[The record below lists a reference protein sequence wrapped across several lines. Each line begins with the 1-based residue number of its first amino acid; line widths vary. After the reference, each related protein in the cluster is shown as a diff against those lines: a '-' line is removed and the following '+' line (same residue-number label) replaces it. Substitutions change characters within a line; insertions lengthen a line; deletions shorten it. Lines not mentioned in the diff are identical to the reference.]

1 VEAPAGDRLSH
12 QLVVGG
18 DEPAF
23 GELYDRYSP
32 RIFALALRVTGDRMA
47 AGDITQEVFLVL
59 WERPLSY
66 DPDRGPLRLWLG
78 ALAHARALA
87 DVRDEPAAGD
97 ERDVRDGRD
106 ACGAYGGGRLPVP
119 DLSYLDALMTE
130 PAVPEGSLRPQ
141 LLAGARARRRPAAPT
156 AGWAEPY
163 AGRVAALDALLACAV
178 DADWHRTV
186 AGGPTL
192 WEVVAGLAALDG
204 LVAASVGAP
213 VLGPALGATSSAART
228 AAVWEYERRR
238 SPEQTRRDWRA
249 QADALCRHLAA
260 LNPAAR
266 VTVAGHERALDE
278 QVLVRARDT
287 WNRATAAASAAGLR
301 LPPPLPAHD
310 RAMAA
315 FRA

>member
-1 VEAPAGDRLSH
+1 MEAPAGDRLSH

-66 DPDRGPLRLWLG
+66 DPERGPLRLWLG

-87 DVRDEPAAGD
+87 DVRDPGGS
-97 ERDVRDGRD
+97 RDDRD
-106 ACGAYGGGRLPVP
+106 ACDVLSGGRPAVP
-119 DLSYLDALMTE
+119 DLSYLDAFMTE

-178 DADWHRTV
+178 EADWQRSV
-186 AGGPTL
+186 AAGPAL
-192 WEVVAGLAALDG
+192 REVVAGLASVDG

-213 VLGPALGATSSAART
+213 VLGPALGATSSAGRT
-228 AAVWEYERRR
+228 AEVWEYERRR

-266 VTVAGHERALDE
+266 VTVDGQERTLGDHMLARAL
-278 QVLVRARDT
+278 DT
-287 WNRATAAASAAGLR
+287 WNRSVAAATAAGLR
-301 LPPPLPAHD
+301 LPAPLPAHE

-315 FRA
+315 FTGRV